1 MWELCPADQHDN
13 IFFAMLF
20 LQRLPRDIRVLLT
33 HEDHSNLPL
42 LAAKADGLV
51 AFGSRTDTITA
62 ATAVGDFQNG
72 LVAAFPGKN
81 KHHQQRNSKQQ
92 KKPPPPL
99 PPPPP
104 QHSQGSQK
112 EQYTTAPAVLA
123 RDSTGLYFYHWNFGD
138 KANNCTAPCSWQGN

>member
-104 QHSQGSQK
+104 S
-112 EQYTTAPAVLA
+112 TARAA
-123 RDSTGLYFYHWNFGD
+123 RRSSTPQPQQ
-138 KANNCTAPCSWQGN
+138 C